1 MTAHRLPNGSMT
13 SVITLNSSARL
24 QRIDAIAAAW
34 GGLVGGIGLILAG
47 PRELAIRVAITVI
60 IGVVAGFLTGVRAG
74 RNRIMNAAIAWV
86 LANCFY
92 VAYVI
97 AAQIVHLITGPAAP
111 ALLPGGATEWAQV
124 TLISGLAILGGGA
137 VAHLLL
143 RPSRRR
149 THSL

>member
-1 MTAHRLPNGSMT
+1 
-13 SVITLNSSARL
+13 LNSSARL

-34 GGLVGGIGLILAG
+34 GGLVGGIGLIIAG
-47 PRELAIRVAITVI
+47 PRELMIRIGITVI
-60 IGVVAGFLTGVRAG
+60 IGVVAGFLTGVRAV
-74 RNRIMNAAIAWV
+74 RNRIMNAAIAWI

-92 VAYVI
+92 VTYVV

-111 ALLPGGATEWAQV
+111 ALFPGGVTEWTQV
-124 TLISGLAILGGGA
+124 TLIFGLATLGGGG